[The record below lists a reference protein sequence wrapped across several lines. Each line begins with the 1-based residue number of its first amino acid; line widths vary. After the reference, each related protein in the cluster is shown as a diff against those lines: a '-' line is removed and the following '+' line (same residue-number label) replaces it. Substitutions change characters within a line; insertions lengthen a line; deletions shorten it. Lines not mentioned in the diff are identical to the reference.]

1 MTRGESGSDQAERIH
16 SESSWETEGPG
27 YGEGKRGKKKLQETK
42 QTNRQT
48 KMATS
53 LTRLEER
60 GEEATLSDPL
70 SSQTW
75 GPEASQEPGRR
86 AVS

>member
-27 YGEGKRGKKKLQETK
+27 YGEGKRGKKKLPGDK
-42 QTNRQT
+42 TNKQT